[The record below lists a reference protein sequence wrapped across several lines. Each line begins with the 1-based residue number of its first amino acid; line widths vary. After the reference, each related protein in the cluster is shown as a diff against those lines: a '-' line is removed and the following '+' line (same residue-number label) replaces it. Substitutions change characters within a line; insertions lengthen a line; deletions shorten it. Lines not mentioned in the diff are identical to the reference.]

1 LTALCGSTDSPGIRS
16 KHVDQKSLCAN
27 RRYVDARFRLERV
40 GALLRHSSSLHS
52 TMIGKHRPH
61 TTGSLWLGPADRLL
75 CQSATLSA
83 VVCQPANVGLLTQES
98 RKLVSQRSI
107 EGIVASAENFAG

>member
-16 KHVDQKSLCAN
+16 KHVDQKSLGAN
-27 RRYVDARFRLERV
+27 RRYGDARFRLERV

-52 TMIGKHRPH
+52 TMIGKRRPH
-61 TTGSLWLGPADRLL
+61 GVGRLWLGLADRLL

-83 VVCQPANVGLLTQES
+83 VVCQPANVEILIHES

-107 EGIVASAENFAG
+107 EGIVANAENFAG